1 MNPNNASAPVTSCKG
16 RVDQGKEWGPVV
28 KFPVLKLF
36 WTSTGKGI
44 QGGLGKALG
53 VEGGAEVSEFASGT
67 GRGGQLGVGCLR
79 VRRREGGRM

>member
-36 WTSTGKGI
+36 WTWYG
-44 QGGLGKALG
+44 
-53 VEGGAEVSEFASGT
+53 EGNPGRSG
-67 GRGGQLGVGCLR
+67 
-79 VRRREGGRM
+79 